1 VKRCWPFLINFLN
14 KFCHAF
20 LLVLDNQTRT
30 EQSEADRS
38 FFQSA
43 SAARL
48 ACCPAVY
55 FNGQAGGRVGRSTRG
70 RSVAQVLHRA
80 SEREREGREMTSWVS
95 ERSLIIESDEEEEQ
109 QQQRRRGGDDAGLGL
124 DSDGSGSSSSS
135 CTTPRRG
142 PVTAA
147 SASAS
152 SYTHQWPQSYRYAP
166 RVLPLFCLIT
176 PRFEFNFAA
185 TLTNG

>member
-1 VKRCWPFLINFLN
+1 MLFYWFLITRHELN
-14 KFCHAF
+14 SQKQIA
-20 LLVLDNQTRT
+20 
-30 EQSEADRS
+30 RS
-38 FFQSA
+38 FNRPAPRDWPAALLCISTGKRAGEWGAVREVEA
-43 SAARL
+43 SHKS
-48 ACCPAVY
+48 C
-55 FNGQAGGRVGRSTRG
+55 TE
-70 RSVAQVLHRA
+70 RA

-109 QQQRRRGGDDAGLGL
+109 QQQRRRGGDDAGLGS

>member
-1 VKRCWPFLINFLN
+1 MLFYWFLITRHELN
-14 KFCHAF
+14 SQKQIA
-20 LLVLDNQTRT
+20 
-30 EQSEADRS
+30 RS
-38 FFQSA
+38 FNRPA
-43 SAARL
+43 PRDWPAALLCISTGKR
-48 ACCPAVY
+48 
-55 FNGQAGGRVGRSTRG
+55 AGGRVGRSTRG

-109 QQQRRRGGDDAGLGL
+109 QQQRRRGGDDAGLGS